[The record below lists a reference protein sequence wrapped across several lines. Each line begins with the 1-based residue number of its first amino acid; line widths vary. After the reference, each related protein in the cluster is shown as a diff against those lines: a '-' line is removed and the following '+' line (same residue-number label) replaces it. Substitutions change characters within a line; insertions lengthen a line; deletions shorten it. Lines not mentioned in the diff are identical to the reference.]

1 MSAGGTDTTAVDRE
15 REFRTLLLHIAVS
28 CPYDAGELST
38 RISRPQQAIHE
49 DLTALMQ
56 EGSVHLHDGVLRTS
70 AAARLVAESAGTE
83 LREVQEQVLAELR
96 TGVAARPTT
105 LIALAE
111 SGCAAEALIDLL
123 IRATSTHPDE
133 AGLAAA
139 LGMVARARGESDDTL
154 MLRRATDAAAR
165 SRPDEVLALTEK
177 LLDSPSSDTATQ
189 TSAALLAAAAHIQ
202 SNRLERALALYR
214 HVGEERIGV
223 DAAWAV
229 VAAIGRG
236 DLPAARQWRE
246 AMAQNGLTNR
256 AAGLTDF
263 ADGLIAS
270 TEGFG
275 DRALELLAGSVST
288 LASLGDEVLLPET
301 PAAIAALVAFGR
313 GEPAAAEIVLERAL
327 RLELGGEPGRRRHLL
342 LIAWGLM
349 MRGGLDAAERR
360 IAELQ
365 DPRELCDRDLL
376 LYWCLRGGLAR
387 RRSDLPA
394 MREAWREIRRHSFG
408 LQITLYDL
416 IPFGEMLVLAA
427 RLRDSAH
434 ISRMLQA
441 ATELLATMG
450 EPVLWSTPLHW
461 HGVQAAFQAED
472 PAALIPYAN
481 ALVRAGEASRYA
493 ATLAVAG
500 GTWLD
505 VLRGEVDFDSV
516 AASARALAGSGHT
529 WEASRLAGQA
539 ALQHPERESA
549 LSMMQLAREIIKD
562 QGGSEGRTATSPSV
576 LTAREVEVASLVLEG
591 QGYRA
596 IGEQLFISPKT
607 VEHHIARIRTRIGAS
622 SRADLLEK
630 LHDLLSERG

>member
-1 MSAGGTDTTAVDRE
+1 MSAAGTDTTTEDRE
-15 REFRTLLLHIAVS
+15 REFRALLLHIAVS
-28 CPYDAGELST
+28 CPYDAGELSS

-49 DLTALMQ
+49 DLTALMR
-56 EGSVHLHDGVLRTS
+56 EGAVHLHDGVLRTS
-70 AAARLVAESAGTE
+70 AAARVVSEAGSAE
-83 LREVQEQVLAELR
+83 LREVQGQVLAELA

-111 SGCAAEALIDLL
+111 SGCADEALIDML

-133 AGLAAA
+133 SGLAAA
-139 LGMVARARGESDDTL
+139 LGTVARARGEREETL
-154 MLRRATDAAAR
+154 MLRRAADAAAR

-177 LLDSPSSDTATQ
+177 LLDGGPADPGTQ
-189 TSAALLAAAAHIQ
+189 AEAALLAAAAHIQ

-236 DLPAARQWRE
+236 DLPAARAWRT
-246 AMAQNGLTNR
+246 AMSQNGLTNR

-270 TEGFG
+270 AEGAS
-275 DRALELLAGSVST
+275 DHALELLAGSVST
-288 LASLGDEVLLPET
+288 LASLGSDALLPET
-301 PAAIAALVAFGR
+301 PAAIAALIAFGR

-342 LIAWGLM
+342 LIGWGLM
-349 MRGGLDAAERR
+349 MRGQLDTAERR
-360 IAELQ
+360 IAEL
-365 DPRELCDRDLL
+365 DEPGSLCDRDLL
-376 LYWCLRGGLAR
+376 LHWCLRGGIAR

-416 IPFGEMLVLAA
+416 LPLGEMLVLAA

-434 ISRMLQA
+434 ITRMLQA
-441 ATELLATMG
+441 ATELLAAMG
-450 EPVLWSTPLHW
+450 DPVVWSTPLQW

-481 ALVRAGEASRYA
+481 ALVRAGEGSRYA

-500 GTWLD
+500 RTWLD
-505 VLRGEVDFDSV
+505 VLRGEVVFESV
-516 AASARALAGSGHT
+516 ATSARALAGSGHT

-562 QGGSEGRTATSPSV
+562 QGGGQGMPASSPSV

-607 VEHHIARIRTRIGAS
+607 VEHHVARIRTRIGAT

-630 LHDLLSERG
+630 LHDLLTDRH